1 MPPGKDVTID
11 SPSFSGT
18 ASSDDTH
25 VLSGQTMAYV
35 AATAGFF
42 ALRAYL
48 ARDLSHGW
56 AFAGFIACGVS

>member
-1 MPPGKDVTID
+1 MID

-25 VLSGQTMAYV
+25 VLFGQTMAYV

-42 ALRAYL
+42 ALGACL
-48 ARDLSHGW
+48 ARDLSYGW
-56 AFAGFIACGVS
+56 AFVGFIACGGP